1 MKKLLSL
8 IGAFT
13 LTASATSVL
22 ISCSNDKDDDKY
34 GNIFINDDGD
44 FKITTEDLLNWYNET
59 YGRLGKDPQK
69 FLVQF
74 YNIFAVAIYEEASK
88 DNNIFQGI
96 SSENNPYMNEDGKA
110 FAESLKT
117 QYGKESKA
125 TNTIYGRANTEMER
139 ARKEYLDN
147 KKQGTKAWVKY
158 LKGQFPWVTGNQAA
172 LENAWISNYILT
184 DSTNSAYA
192 NLSKALGFGATESTW
207 AKGYSTIEVN
217 RTTISNLLSVFLTQN
232 GNVEINDTTLNQ
244 SIIEVTTEAQQ
255 VSIINLVN
263 ALGGKNAFK
272 SNTSS
277 NYEGTTGPEST
288 GTTFKIKFIENTN
301 DAFLKGLTWGTFLSG
316 ISKTF
321 ANNPTANLGTISE
334 INNAVPNIFSFTAVE
349 GIRLD
354 EGKNEDIF
362 NGFYNYNGISS
373 RTLNKTQI
381 VSVAPT
387 LNSTKDNQKT
397 NILSNSQRFL
407 IDNYFE
413 NKKPVATSEIVLDFS
428 KINSSATPDINKEI
442 SPAQFINTANTTDQF
457 IKYFEGFYQ
466 FYNAYVLNEESSGE
480 QSYKATQS
488 TSSATGLTDFET
500 FYRGAN
506 KNNLWKL
513 GQNQTDTGIIS
524 FLTAKNNDKLLTLD
538 YDTTTGTYSN
548 LAKYSVY
555 DFLTSEPEE
564 YKPSTESEW
573 GPKTTNI
580 VGEWDIFHGKTR
592 ELDGDAK
599 SGMNLLFNLVNDLG
613 RHATDSTGSKEGAAT
628 SKPYKV
634 LNAEEGIIAFIDTDG
649 LHFMKID
656 GYSLLNQEET
666 TLSQK
671 TETSVDQEKQQSIAY
686 DLLSNTNKELIP
698 YLLNPKVDSSET
710 PVDPNPELK
719 NKIIATNGESGGGS
733 TTTVEPG
740 INNDIQKQ
748 EIINNMG
755 TEFGNDYSKI
765 INYSITNDY
774 ERFLVNNTVAKGILS
789 SDDDKSKLFYNFDI
803 IADAKA
809 TTSTSENFGMLG
821 QWLWIYL
828 DQILG
833 TNNDYTKLFG
843 MFFETSGEG
852 IDEKAVYELI
862 NVIRNQQ
869 DKVNGASITS
879 FINKNTTWN
888 TSVENNY
895 KKQIKDLQTDISKKF
910 VPKEGLKLTNESATA
925 IGKSNNWKT
934 QLSSSTNT
942 QYIYKISNKYFNN
955 EIIVNGLN
963 KHEGGVK

>member
-44 FKITTEDLLNWYNET
+44 FKITTEDLLNWYNDT

-69 FLVQF
+69 TLVEF

-88 DNNIFQGI
+88 EDNIFKNI
-96 SSENNPYMNEDGKA
+96 SSENNPYMNEEGKE

-125 TNTIYGRANTEMER
+125 ANTIYGRATIQMES

-158 LKGQFPWVTGNQAA
+158 LKGQYPWVTGDQTA
-172 LENAWISNYILT
+172 LEKAWISNYILT

-207 AKGYSTIEVN
+207 FKGYSSIKVN
-217 RTTISNLLSVFLTQN
+217 QTEISRLLSVFLAQN
-232 GNVEINDTTLNQ
+232 AQVQIDSKTLNQ
-244 SIIEVTTEAQQ
+244 KVTEQATTDEQKI
-255 VSIINLVN
+255 SIINLINV
-263 ALGGKNAFK
+263 LGGKNAFK
-272 SNTSS
+272 DNRKTISDENENPESS
-277 NYEGTTGPEST
+277 NE
-288 GTTFKIKFIENTN
+288 TFKIQFIENIN
-301 DAFLKGLTWGTFLSG
+301 DKFLDSLTWNTFLSG
-316 ISKTF
+316 ISNVF
-321 ANNPTANLGTISE
+321 AANPSFNNGTISE
-334 INNAVPNIFSFTAVE
+334 IANNNNSIFKFSDVSS
-349 GIRLD
+349 IKLD
-354 EGKNEDIF
+354 EGKNEAIF
-362 NGFYNYNGISS
+362 KNFYNYNGISS

-387 LNSTKDNQKT
+387 LNSTKDNQKI
-397 NILSNSQRFL
+397 NILSNSQKFL

-413 NKKPVATSEIVLDFS
+413 TKKPVATSEIVLDFS

-442 SPAQFINTANTTDQF
+442 SPAQFVNQGNITDEF

-466 FYNAYVLNEESSGE
+466 FYNAYVLNNETSGGQFKNE
-480 QSYKATQS
+480 TES

-538 YDTTTGTYSN
+538 YDTTSGTYSN

-555 DFLTSEPEE
+555 DFLTSDPKEDEISNETTWKPEN
-564 YKPSTESEW
+564 
-573 GPKTTNI
+573 TNI
-580 VGEWDIFHGKTR
+580 IGDWDSFYKKT
-592 ELDGDAK
+592 EKLNGDAK
-599 SGMNLLFNLVNDLG
+599 EGMNLLFNLVNDLG
-613 RHATDSTGSKEGAAT
+613 RHATDSSNSREAAT
-628 SKPYKV
+628 EVKPYKV
-634 LNAEEGIIAFIDTDG
+634 LNAKEGIIAFIDTDG

-656 GYSLLNQEET
+656 GYSLLNQNDT
-666 TLSQK
+666 TTNESNK
-671 TETSVDQEKQQSIAY
+671 IDQDKQQSIAY
-686 DLLSNTNKELIP
+686 DLLSNTKKELIP
-698 YLLNPKVDSSET
+698 YLLNPKLNSSES
-710 PVDPNPELK
+710 PVQPES
-719 NKIIATNGESGGGS
+719 KISADETGGS
-733 TTTVEPG
+733 TSKVEPG
-740 INNDIQKQ
+740 INNDLDKQK
-748 EIINNMG
+748 IINNMG
-755 TEFGNDYSKI
+755 TDFGNDYSKV

-774 ERFLVNNTVAKGILS
+774 ERFLVNNTVAKGFLS
-789 SDDDKSKLFYNFDI
+789 SDDDKLNLFYNFDI

-809 TTSTSENFGMLG
+809 TTSTSENFGLLS

-828 DQILG
+828 DQVLK
-833 TNNDYTKLFG
+833 TNGKYDQLFG
-843 MFFETSGEG
+843 MFFETTGEG
-852 IDEKAVYELI
+852 VDEKAVYELI
-862 NVIRNQQ
+862 NVIKDQQ
-869 DKVNGASITS
+869 ETVVGAPVTS
-879 FINKNTTWN
+879 FTLGNNTWN
-888 TSVENNY
+888 ETVEVNY
-895 KKQIKDLQTDISKKF
+895 NKQYKDLKTEISRKF
-910 VPKEGLKLTNESATA
+910 IPKNGLEISYSAIQENT
-925 IGKSNNWKT
+925 KWKT
-934 QLSSSTNT
+934 QLSNSNKYT
-942 QYIYKISNKYFNN
+942 YKISDKYFNN
-955 EIIVNGLN
+955 EIIINVLN